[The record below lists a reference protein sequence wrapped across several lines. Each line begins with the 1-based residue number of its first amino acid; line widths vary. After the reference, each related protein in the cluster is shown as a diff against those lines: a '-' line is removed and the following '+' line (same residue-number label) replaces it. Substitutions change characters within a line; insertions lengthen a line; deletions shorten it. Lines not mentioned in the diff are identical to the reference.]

1 MKHKLQKLPNKYS
14 FFLLFFPLLGFC
26 FSSFS
31 HQHKKNEPCCFWGC
45 PQQASSSHGSR
56 SYLYHIFSLFFF
68 HLSLFFFSL
77 SPLSLFFFPF
87 IELFLSNDASWGGVT
102 AQNFSGDHFGYSFP
116 YDFNILIFFFCFC
129 FLDVCLFS
137 TSACWPWSLFFL
149 CVWPR

>member
-1 MKHKLQKLPNKYS
+1 MSEWSTSYKNYQTNTP
-14 FFLLFFPLLGFC
+14 FF
-26 FSSFS
+26 FSSFLCWAFAS
-31 HQHKKNEPCCFWGC
+31 LHSLTNTKKMSLVVSEDALNKL
-45 PQQASSSHGSR
+45 QALMDQGLTFITSSLS
-56 SYLYHIFSLFFF
+56 FF

-137 TSACWPWSLFFL
+137 TSAWSLFFV